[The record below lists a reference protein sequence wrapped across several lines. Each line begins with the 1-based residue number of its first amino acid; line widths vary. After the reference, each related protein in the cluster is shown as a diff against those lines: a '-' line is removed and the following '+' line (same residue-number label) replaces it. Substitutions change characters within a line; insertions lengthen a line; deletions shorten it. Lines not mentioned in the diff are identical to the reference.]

1 MKKSMIPLL
10 FVAALMVVGLSAC
23 EKAADTRTVQNAQP
37 AQQAESQPAAAASAE
52 YTGKVIETMD
62 AGGYTYVHL
71 DDGAEKV
78 WAAGPV
84 TPIEVGQEIHIS
96 KNMAM
101 TDFHSKAMDKTF
113 EVIYFVGTFA
123 GHAEGEGHGGG
134 MESMSGMGGM
144 GSGGD
149 PHGGMNMSTMGG
161 SSHNTVEMTE
171 VASVDKADFAV
182 AEIFAGSADLGGKTV
197 KVRGQVVKFT
207 PNIMGTNWIHVQDG
221 TGDLTVTS
229 SAVVAVGDIVLV
241 EGTLTVNKDFGA
253 GYKYD
258 AIIEGAT
265 VTKE

>member
-1 MKKSMIPLL
+1 MQFDIQSRNYEPSKRVRSTIEERSQKLL
-10 FVAALMVVGLSAC
+10 KF
-23 EKAADTRTVQNAQP
+23 ADIDRLRFTLTGEHVQN
-37 AQQAESQPAAAASAE
+37 
-52 YTGKVIETMD
+52 IC
-62 AGGYTYVHL
+62 
-71 DDGAEKV
+71 
-78 WAAGPV
+78 
-84 TPIEVGQEIHIS
+84 EIHVHVLG
-96 KNMAM
+96 K
-101 TDFHSKAMDKTF
+101 DFHSKALEKDF
-113 EVIYFVGTFA
+113 DVIYFVGTFA
-123 GHAEGEGHGGG
+123 GHAEGEDQGGG

-241 EGTLTVNKDFGA
+241 EGPLTVNKDFGA

-258 AIIEGAT
+258 AIIEGAK